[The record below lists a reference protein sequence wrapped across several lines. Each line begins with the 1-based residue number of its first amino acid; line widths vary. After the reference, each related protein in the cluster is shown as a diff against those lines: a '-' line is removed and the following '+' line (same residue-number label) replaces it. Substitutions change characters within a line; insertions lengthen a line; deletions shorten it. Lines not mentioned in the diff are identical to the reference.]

1 MVLVLVMSLK
11 DVKVKIKYD
20 SDEDDLLND
29 FYMPTLSQANEYY
42 RLSGFFNSSSLA
54 VAALGLE
61 NFIKNN
67 GKMKLITSVIF
78 SEKDLK
84 RIHEAEED
92 PVKIIEE
99 NFIEDYNN
107 ISDSFVK
114 DHLAAL
120 GWMIVNDYLEIKVA
134 YPKDLNSLF
143 HPKVGILKDIDNN
156 VVSFSGSDNE
166 TRSGWLSNIEEFKVF
181 ASWKSG
187 HQEIIDSDIKS
198 FYKYWQNDA
207 NKVSVIEIP
216 KAIKRDLIKLA
227 PENSDNL
234 NFHQLPNYVG
244 GDNISKDER
253 KLRFYQQDALDAWFD
268 NDCRGIFELATGTG
282 KTFTALKSLEKLFKT
297 EDIVCVIACPLI
309 YLVEQWAKDVKKFPI
324 FENVYKIYG
333 SNPNWK
339 KDLNDLI
346 FDLDLGIVDNG
357 VIITT
362 HNTFSSDDFSDILS
376 KCNKKLCL
384 IVDEMHHVGAE
395 KFSQGLTNLDYQY
408 RLGLSATPSV
418 YMNEEATDF
427 LMDYFGGIVASFTI
441 QDALTNIDPE
451 TGEYYLCEYNYYP
464 IRVMLNGKELED
476 YNKLSNRIRIEYFKD
491 TNDSDLLISLLN
503 QRSHILKNAAEKD
516 DKLREILE
524 KYHNIDHLIVFTTYD
539 QKERALKILGE
550 ENVSPRH
557 EFTSNV
563 SAKHV
568 KEIGMSEREVL
579 IDKFDKGSLKALV
592 AIKCLDE
599 GVDVPSADKVI
610 IMSSSTNPME
620 YVQRRGRVLRK
631 FPGKKVATIFDM
643 VILPDDDGL
652 DVTRNIKDAEIRRL
666 YDFIESAKN
675 KVECY
680 SILDEWGI

>member
-1 MVLVLVMSLK
+1 MSLK
-11 DVKVKIKYD
+11 EVNIKIKYD

-29 FYMPTLSQANEYY
+29 FYVPVLSQANEYF

-54 VAALGLE
+54 VSACGLE

-67 GKMKLITSVIF
+67 GKMKLVTSVIF
-78 SEKDLK
+78 SKKDLE
-84 RIHEAEED
+84 RINEAEEN

-99 NFIEDYNN
+99 NFIEDLDN
-107 ISDSFVK
+107 ISDEFVK

-120 GWMIVNDYLEIKVA
+120 GWMIANNYLEIKVA
-134 YPKDLNSLF
+134 YPKDFNSLF
-143 HPKVGILKDIDNN
+143 HPKVGVLKDSSQNI
-156 VVSFSGSDNE
+156 VSFSGSDNE
-166 TRSGWLSNIEEFKVF
+166 TRSGWLGNIEEFKVF

-187 HQEIIDSDIKS
+187 HSEIIDSDIAS
-198 FYKYWQNDA
+198 FYKYWNNNA
-207 NKVSVIEIP
+207 NKVNVIEIP

-227 PENSDNL
+227 PDNPDNL
-234 NFHQLPNYVG
+234 NFHQLPKYAG
-244 GDNISKDER
+244 GGSIQKDER
-253 KLRFYQQDALDAWFD
+253 KLRFYQQDALDSWFD
-268 NDCRGIFELATGTG
+268 NECRGIFELATGTG
-282 KTFTALKSLEKLFKT
+282 KTFTALKCLEKLYKH
-297 EDIVCVIACPLI
+297 ENIVCVIACPLI
-309 YLVEQWAKDVKKFPI
+309 YLVEQWEKDVKNFPI

-339 KDLNDLI
+339 KDLNDFM
-346 FDLDLGIVDNG
+346 FDLDLGIADDG
-357 VIITT
+357 IIITT
-362 HNTFSSDDFSDILS
+362 HNTFSTDDFKEILE

-395 KFSQGLTNLDYQY
+395 KFSRGLTNLNYQY

-418 YMNEEATDF
+418 YMNDDATDF

-464 IRVMLNGKELED
+464 IRVMLNNKEREE
-476 YNKLSNRIRIEYFKD
+476 YNKLSNIIRIEYFKD
-491 TNDSDLLISLLN
+491 NRDSDVLVRLLN
-503 QRSHILKNAAEKD
+503 RRSQILKNAADKD
-516 DKLREILE
+516 DKLREILN
-524 KYHNIDHLIVFTTYD
+524 KYNSLDHLIIFTTYN
-539 QKERALKILGE
+539 QKERVLKILGE

-563 SAKHV
+563 SAKHI

-579 IDKFDKGSLKALV
+579 IDKFDKGNLKALV

-631 FPGKKVATIFDM
+631 SPGKKIATIFDM
-643 VILPDDDGL
+643 VVLPDDDGL
-652 DVTRNIKDAEIRRL
+652 ELTRNIRSTEIKRL

-675 KVECY
+675 KLECY
-680 SILDEWGI
+680 SILEEWGI

>member
-1 MVLVLVMSLK
+1 MSLK
-11 DVKVKIKYD
+11 DVNIKIKYD

-29 FYMPTLSQANEYY
+29 FYIPVLSEANEYY
-42 RLSGFFNSSSLA
+42 RLSGFFNSSSLS

-61 NFIKNN
+61 NFIKNK

-78 SEKDLK
+78 SEKDLD
-84 RIHEAEED
+84 RINEAEED
-92 PVKIIEE
+92 PLKIIEE
-99 NFIEDYNN
+99 NFIDDYNN
-107 ISDSFVK
+107 ISDKFIK

-120 GWMIVNDYLEIKVA
+120 GWMIVNNYLEIKVA
-134 YPKDLNSLF
+134 YPKNLNSLF
-143 HPKVGILKDIDNN
+143 HPKVGILRDINEN
-156 VVSFSGSDNE
+156 TVTFSGSDNE
-166 TRSGWLSNIEEFKVF
+166 TRSGWLNNIEEFKVF

-187 HQEIIDSDIKS
+187 HPEIIESDVNS
-198 FYKYWQNDA
+198 FYKYWDNDA
-207 NKVSVIEIP
+207 NKVNVIEIP

-227 PENSDNL
+227 PKNVDDL

-244 GDNISKDER
+244 GGFIQNEER
-253 KLRFYQQDALDAWFD
+253 KLRFYQQDAMDSWFE
-268 NDCRGIFELATGTG
+268 NECRGIFELATGTG
-282 KTFTALKSLEKLFKT
+282 KTFTALKCLEKLYKR
-297 EDIVCVIACPLI
+297 EDVVCVIACPLI
-309 YLVEQWAKDVKKFPI
+309 YLVEQWENEVKKFSI
-324 FENVYKIYG
+324 FENIYKSYG
-333 SNPNWK
+333 SIPNWRK
-339 KDLNDLI
+339 ELNDFI
-346 FDLDLGIVDNG
+346 FDLDLGIEKNG
-357 VIITT
+357 IIITT
-362 HNTFSSDDFSDILS
+362 HNTFSTEDFKNIIS

-395 KFSQGLTNLDYQY
+395 KFSQGLTNLNYTY

-418 YMNEEATDF
+418 YMNEDATDF

-451 TGEYYLCEYNYYP
+451 TGEYYLCEYNYHP
-464 IRVMLNGKELED
+464 IRVMLNGKEMEE

-491 TNDSDLLISLLN
+491 NKDSQDKLIRLLN
-503 QRSHILKNAAEKD
+503 QRRQILKNAADKD
-516 DKLREILE
+516 DKLREILN
-524 KYHNIDHLIVFTTYD
+524 KYNNLDHLIIFTTYH
-539 QKERALKILGE
+539 QKERVLKILGE

-563 SAKHV
+563 SAKEI
-568 KEIGMSEREVL
+568 KEIGMSEREIL
-579 IDKFDKGSLKALV
+579 INKFDKGDLKALV

-631 FPGKKVATIFDM
+631 FPGKEIATIFDM

-652 DVTRNIKDAEIRRL
+652 ELTRSIRDSEVRRL

-675 KVECY
+675 KLECY
-680 SILDEWGI
+680 SILEEWGI